1 MKVLVAD
8 DHALFRSG
16 VRQLLEQL
24 DDDVIVVEA
33 CDFRQTL
40 RSASEHADINLVLL
54 DLNMPGVGGLD
65 ALAVLGERYP
75 TLPVVV
81 LSASEDHGDMRRAL
95 EAGALGFIPK
105 SASVPVML
113 NALRLV
119 MSGGIYVP
127 PELVNGTWPTEVAAP
142 AEGTPSAGAA
152 DAAVELDL
160 TRRQL
165 DVLALLVRGETN
177 KEIARELHMAEAT
190 VKVHLTA
197 IFRALNVH
205 NRTQAVLA
213 AERFGLRANG
223 GKPGQPAR

>member
-16 VRQLLEQL
+16 VHQLLEQL
-24 DDDVIVVEA
+24 DDDVVVVEA
-33 CDFRQTL
+33 CDFQEAL

-75 TLPVVV
+75 TFPVVV

-105 SASVPVML
+105 TASVPVML

-127 PELVNGTWPTEVAAP
+127 PELVNGPCPTEDAA
-142 AEGTPSAGAA
+142 PSAGVHPAGAA
-152 DAAVELDL
+152 NAAGKLDL

-165 DVLALLVRGETN
+165 DVLSLLVRGETN

-213 AERFGLRANG
+213 AERFGLRSNG
-223 GKPGQPAR
+223 GKPGQPVK